1 MTRKALE
8 LYFHM
13 PIQFKKI
20 SDHKDLRGKRVLLRL
35 DLNVPI
41 VGEEVRDD
49 FRIQRALPTLQF
61 LKNAGAKTIVISHIE
76 NELTDSLGRVAT
88 YVSKLIE
95 VKAFVSRLAD
105 APTIASA
112 LKEGEIIILEN
123 LRTDAREKEN
133 GPGLAG
139 RLASLADIYVNDAFS
154 VSHREHASIVGVPRL
169 IPAYAGLLLAQ
180 EVEELSKA
188 FNPPKPFLF
197 ILGGA
202 KFDTKLP
209 LIEKFLDLADNTFVG
224 GALAN
229 DLFREK
235 GFEVGLS
242 MTSKSPVN
250 LKHIEKNPK
259 LMLPSDVVVANPMAK
274 IVKSP
279 DQVGPDEKMLDAGPR
294 TISDLSDMLS
304 EAQFVL
310 WNGTLGAYEFGY
322 AEGTEN
328 LAKAIV
334 ESGARSIIGGGDT
347 IAVVSKMGILD
358 KFSFVS
364 TGGGAMLEFLAK
376 ETLPGI
382 EALKQN

>member
-1 MTRKALE
+1 
-8 LYFHM
+8 M
-13 PIQFKKI
+13 PIQFKKLT
-20 SDHKDLRGKRVLLRL
+20 DLTDLRGKRVLLRL

-61 LKNAGAKTIVISHIE
+61 LKDAGAKTIVIAHIE
-76 NELTDSLGRVAT
+76 NELTDSLGRVAA

-105 APTIASA
+105 APIVVSA

-123 LRTDAREKEN
+123 LRTDPGEKDN
-133 GPGLAG
+133 GPGFAA

-169 IPAYAGLLLAQ
+169 IPGYVGPLLAR
-180 EVEELSKA
+180 EIEELSKA
-188 FNPPKPFLF
+188 FTPPKPFLF
-197 ILGGA
+197 ILAGA

-209 LIEKFLDLADNTFVG
+209 LVEKFLELADNIFVG

-229 DLFREK
+229 DLFKEK
-235 GFEVGLS
+235 GLEVGLS
-242 MTSKSPVN
+242 MTAKTPVD

-259 LMLPSDVVVANPMAK
+259 LVLPTDVVVTNALARSIK
-274 IVKSP
+274 TP
-279 DQVGPDEKMLDAGPR
+279 DLIGPDETIYDAGPR
-294 TISDLSDMLS
+294 TISALSDMLS
-304 EAQFVL
+304 EARFVL
-310 WNGTLGAYEFGY
+310 WNGTLGAYEMGFS
-322 AEGTEN
+322 EGTES

-334 ESGARSIIGGGDT
+334 ESGARSVIGGGDT
-347 IAVVSKMGILD
+347 IAAVSKIGILD

-364 TGGGAMLEFLAK
+364 TGGGAMIEFLAK
-376 ETLPGI
+376 GTLPGI
-382 EALKQN
+382 EVLKRE